1 MAKYDY
7 SCPECESTVE
17 VERSIKDP
25 ESAPTCSCGAQM
37 VRIWNPTSAIF
48 RGGGW
53 GGQ

>member
-7 SCPECESTVE
+7 SCPDCKITME
-17 VERSIKDP
+17 VDRPMTDS
-25 ESAPTCSCGAQM
+25 ESAPMCSCGSQTIR
-37 VRIWNPTSAIF
+37 VWSPTSAIF